1 MTDATPALSLWLDRL
16 TLRSSLTPEDQQAVL
31 SLPGHFELIKSN
43 RDYVRLGEQVDHAC
57 LIVSGLSGR
66 FGQTRAGERQMTAL
80 HIPGDMCD
88 LHSVVLPKAATALQ
102 SIGETLVYRV
112 PHPAVHALAGSSLS
126 LAEAFWRDCTVDAA
140 VLSQWSLVNARLS
153 AKSKVAHLLCEMCC
167 RFAHGACEDGAI
179 FDWQLTQ
186 VHVAD
191 TTGLTPVHVNRML
204 RAIREEGAAE
214 IVERRMHVLDWKK
227 LCAMA
232 EFDPR
237 YLALEKMG

>member
-1 MTDATPALSLWLDRL
+1 MTDARPALSLWLDRL
-16 TLRSSLTPEDQQAVL
+16 TLRSILDDTDRQAIL
-31 SLPGHFELIKSN
+31 SLPGHFELIKPN
-43 RDYVRLGEQVDHAC
+43 RDFVRLGEKVDHAC
-57 LIVSGLSGR
+57 LIVSGLAAR
-66 FGQTRAGERQMTAL
+66 FGQTRSGERQMTAL
-80 HIPGDMCD
+80 HIPGDMAD

-102 SIGETLVYRV
+102 SIGETLIYRV
-112 PHPAVHALAGSSLS
+112 PHPALHALAGTSLA

-153 AKSKVAHLLCEMCC
+153 AKSKVAHLLAEICC
-167 RFAHGACEDGAI
+167 RFAHGTCEDGAT

-186 VHVAD
+186 VHLAD

-214 IVERRMHVLDWKK
+214 IVDRRMRVLDWKG

-237 YLALEKMG
+237 